1 MAIETVVFNEGEPLD
16 PDKLSKLQANITN
29 IYSQQ
34 GLLNTSVTGLQGQ
47 VTSSFTDSGRE
58 NISGMTGG
66 VYGKKTIT
74 ISSSFSENAI
84 IVATVGQ
91 KISTKDEQVTI
102 YVGKVSNGSF
112 ELGAKSSS
120 TSRASLDINYVIT
133 EKKAVSP

>member
-1 MAIETVVFNEGEPLD
+1 MAIETVSFNEGEPLD

-34 GLLNTSVTGLQGQ
+34 GLLNTSITGLQGQ

-58 NISGMTGG
+58 TISGMSGG
-66 VYGKKTIT
+66 VYGRKTIS

-84 IVATVGQ
+84 ITATVGQ

-102 YVGKVSNGSF
+102 YVSKVSNGSF

-120 TSRASLDINYVIT
+120 TSRASLDINYIIT
-133 EKKAVSP
+133 EKKIVSS

>member
-16 PDKLSKLQANITN
+16 PDKLSKLQSNITN

-34 GLLNTSVTGLQGQ
+34 GLLNTSITGLQGQ

-58 NISGMTGG
+58 TISGMNGG
-66 VYGKKTIT
+66 VYGKKTIS
-74 ISSSFSENAI
+74 ISSSFSTNAI

-120 TSRASLDINYVIT
+120 TSRASLDINYIIT
-133 EKKAVSP
+133 EKKTVSP